1 MEARVGSMTNVGDV
15 IFDWSRTKPNDR
27 ESGYRVVTRVIRCE
41 DLGRFTDGVW
51 WKGSSAERCALHGGH
66 PRRENG
72 Q

>member
-27 ESGYRVVTRVIRCE
+27 ESGYRE